1 MVRSTQILPNKI
13 QLEDI
18 LKDDGMEV
26 QIVWE
31 ETTMAPQEV
40 MEKGAIMAP

>member
-13 QLEDI
+13 QLE
-18 LKDDGMEV
+18 DDGMEV

-40 MEKGAIMAP
+40 MEKGAIIAP